1 MTQCKTRIHLGKPML
16 PQVDIGA
23 AEREVGAGSIPSNR
37 TRLRSPFL
45 TENHRGFQDCHRDGR
60 APREPYGA
68 FRCIAPGG
76 IALAI
81 IATNG
86 EDPSGANWEH
96 VSVSTAQRAPRWDE
110 MCWVKDR
117 FWEPEDTVVQY
128 HPPKSLYVNCHPYT
142 LHLW

>member
-1 MTQCKTRIHLGKPML
+1 MAFRI
-16 PQVDIGA
+16 A
-23 AEREVGAGSIPSNR
+23 
-37 TRLRSPFL
+37 
-45 TENHRGFQDCHRDGR
+45 TEMEGHRVRDGLYGSS
-60 APREPYGA
+60 PGEPYGA

-142 LHLW
+142 LHLWRHRVLPFMAPPTFLIGPQA